1 MFASLNVLKELQKHY
16 ETNPKDPLKGIIW
29 HTQGS
34 GKTALTY
41 HLTKLIRDF
50 FSPLNKK
57 TKFYFI
63 VDRLDLL
70 EQAKN
75 EFLKRGLCAHEA
87 ENKED
92 LSQKLKSSSVFEN
105 PQGNDEIIV
114 VNIQK
119 FKAPNEEKSPNED
132 LSDSA
137 PKEIVSKTELQ
148 EAAKDNHDL
157 QRVFIIDEAHR
168 SYDPKGC
175 FYANLIEC
183 DKTAIKIALTG
194 TPLLE
199 DNAQD
204 KATKNTFGDY
214 LHTYSYAESIKDR
227 HTLKLQLEIIE
238 KSYKEKL
245 QAIYRLLQESITI
258 EDIEVKKETI
268 FNHERYIKEMLFYII
283 RDLLFFR
290 LGNNDENLKA
300 MVVCF
305 SSKQAKLA
313 NLLFNEVQE
322 KVLQENPNLKI
333 LKKLQSSLIL
343 HNEQEVKEKIY
354 SFKHEDTD
362 IVFVFNMLLTGFDL
376 PSLKRLYI
384 HRELKDHNLLQALA
398 RVNRSYNNMSFG
410 YLIDFVGI
418 KENYD
423 KTTDDYLKELNQFN
437 QSDSNIKDNLKDMF
451 ADRKTLEKDIK
462 NAYDDLFNYPIDDIE
477 GMTSAIVSMSEMNE
491 LLKVSRAI
499 NTLKERYNLIR
510 TSNDE
515 KILSLKEKMD
525 IEKISKI
532 SSMLH
537 KKAKQLHALKN
548 INEPKNP
555 NDLIVLEDL
564 IALLDFKIEFKES
577 KELHFKEREEISA
590 KQKQAKE
597 MLEKIP
603 DQQDKE
609 IQKFY
614 KDFNKDE
621 KEDFFITLTDKRL
634 PKLAYDELLS
644 YLFEKHFNDNDLHL
658 KLDIIFNRISSNNA
672 ELFNTTSTDKTTIA
686 LFESI
691 SPYVNEESK
700 RANFTRVLLD
710 KLKKFNFK
718 QAFLNLQNQQ
728 GYDFFAPIFEYLIKD
743 YNNNSGG
750 KYAEYYTP
758 LSIASIIAKLLIDE
772 PTQSVKIYDP
782 SAGTGT
788 LLMALAHQI
797 GTDSCTLYAQDISQK
812 SLRMLKLNLI
822 LNDLTHSLKNA
833 IEGNTLTNP
842 YHSKECKGKMDYI
855 VSNPPFKLDFSNEH
869 AEISQNKNDFF
880 LGVPNIPKN
889 DKSKM
894 PIYTLFFQHC
904 LNMLSNKGKGAII
917 VPTGFISAKSGIENK
932 IVRHLVDEKL
942 VYGVVCMPSQVFANT
957 STNVS
962 IIFFQKT
969 PSAKEVVLI
978 DASKLGEEYTENK
991 NKKTRLR
998 TSDIDLIL
1006 ETFNNKTPKADFC
1019 ALVSFDEITEKN
1031 YSLNPGQYFIIED
1044 TSEKISQAEFENLMQ
1059 QYSSELTSLFDESQ
1073 SLQQEILETLKGVR
1087 FE

>member
-1 MFASLNVLKELQKHY
+1 DQNDQNHRSLEEIQKSVLNEFNLKDTDYQESSKDATTNSLLTSFCSHKRLCFILKYGISFLKEKSEFKKHLWRYAQMFASLNVLKELQKHY
-16 ETNPKDPLKGIIW
+16 ATNPKDPLKGIIW

-92 LSQKLKSSSVFEN
+92 LSQKLKSSSVFEGS
-105 PQGNDEIIV
+105 QGNDEIIV

-119 FKAPNEEKSPNED
+119 FKSPNEEKAPNED
-132 LSDSA
+132 PSSA
-137 PKEIVSKTELQ
+137 PKEIISKTELQ
-148 EAAKDNHDL
+148 EATKDSHDL

-183 DKTAIKIALTG
+183 DKTALKIALTG

-204 KATKNTFGDY
+204 KATKKTFGNY

-268 FNHERYIKEMLFYII
+268 FNHEKYIKAMLYYII
-283 RDLLFFR
+283 RDLLDFR
-290 LGNNDENLKA
+290 RVNNDENLKA

-305 SSKQAKLA
+305 SSTQAKLA
-313 NLLFNEVQE
+313 NLFFNEVQE

-333 LKKLQSSLIL
+333 LKKLQSNLIL
-343 HNEQEVKEKIY
+343 HDEQEVKEKIY
-354 SFKHEDTD
+354 SFKHGDTD

-376 PSLKRLYI
+376 PNLKRLYI

-437 QSDSNIKDNLKDMF
+437 QSGANSDSNLKDIF

-462 NAYDDLFNYPIDDIE
+462 NAYDDLFNYPIDDVE
-477 GMTSAIVSMSEMNE
+477 GMTSAIVSISAMNE
-491 LLKVSRAI
+491 LLKVSHAI

-510 TSNDE
+510 TSSDE

-532 SSMLH
+532 SSMLG

-555 NDLIVLEDL
+555 NDLMILEDL

-577 KELHFKEREEISA
+577 KELRFKEREEISA
-590 KQKQAKE
+590 KYKQAKE

-603 DQQDKE
+603 DKQDKE
-609 IQKFY
+609 IQKISKELSKLIQEPLTNHNFDGISHSY
-614 KDFNKDE
+614 SVIISQLKQHKEQTTNLLNKYNNDRAYV
-621 KEDFFITLTDKRL
+621 ITHKRL
-634 PKLAYDELLS
+634 HDRLMEENISKGIFTLLS
-644 YLFEKHFNDNDLHL
+644 TL
-658 KLDIIFNRISSNNA
+658 KKALDERIS
-672 ELFNTTSTDKTTIA
+672 
-686 LFESI
+686 
-691 SPYVNEESK
+691 K
-700 RANFTRVLLD
+700 R
-710 KLKKFNFK
+710 
-718 QAFLNLQNQQ
+718 
-728 GYDFFAPIFEYLIKD
+728 
-743 YNNNSGG
+743 
-750 KYAEYYTP
+750 
-758 LSIASIIAKLLIDE
+758 
-772 PTQSVKIYDP
+772 
-782 SAGTGT
+782 
-788 LLMALAHQI
+788 
-797 GTDSCTLYAQDISQK
+797 
-812 SLRMLKLNLI
+812 
-822 LNDLTHSLKNA
+822 
-833 IEGNTLTNP
+833 
-842 YHSKECKGKMDYI
+842 
-855 VSNPPFKLDFSNEH
+855 
-869 AEISQNKNDFF
+869 
-880 LGVPNIPKN
+880 
-889 DKSKM
+889 
-894 PIYTLFFQHC
+894 
-904 LNMLSNKGKGAII
+904 
-917 VPTGFISAKSGIENK
+917 
-932 IVRHLVDEKL
+932 
-942 VYGVVCMPSQVFANT
+942 
-957 STNVS
+957 
-962 IIFFQKT
+962 
-969 PSAKEVVLI
+969 
-978 DASKLGEEYTENK
+978 
-991 NKKTRLR
+991 
-998 TSDIDLIL
+998 
-1006 ETFNNKTPKADFC
+1006 
-1019 ALVSFDEITEKN
+1019 
-1031 YSLNPGQYFIIED
+1031 
-1044 TSEKISQAEFENLMQ
+1044 
-1059 QYSSELTSLFDESQ
+1059 
-1073 SLQQEILETLKGVR
+1073 QEILNEETTLKTAIKAELRDAFKENPSLKDLQKEKEFIVQTLFNELTQNHHQGNLHA
-1087 FE
+1087 

>member
-75 EFLKRGLCAHEA
+75 EFSKRGLCVHEA

-92 LSQKLKSSSVFEN
+92 LSQKLKNSSVFEG

-119 FKAPNEEKSPNED
+119 FKSPNEEKAPNED
-132 LSDSA
+132 PSSA

-148 EAAKDNHDL
+148 EATKDNHDL

-183 DKTAIKIALTG
+183 DKTAVKIALTG

-204 KATKNTFGDY
+204 KATRNTFGNY

-227 HTLKLQLEIIE
+227 HTLKLQLESIE
-238 KSYKEKL
+238 TSYKEKL
-245 QAIYRLLQESITI
+245 QKIYRLLQESITI

-268 FNHERYIKEMLFYII
+268 FNHERYIKTMLFYII
-283 RDLLFFR
+283 RDLLDFR
-290 LGNNDENLKA
+290 RLNDNENLKA

-305 SSKQAKLA
+305 SSAQAKLA

-322 KVLQENPNLKI
+322 KVLQENPNLRI
-333 LKKLQSSLIL
+333 LNKLQSSLIL
-343 HNEQEVKEKIY
+343 HDEQEVKEKID

-376 PSLKRLYI
+376 PNLKRLYI

-451 ADRKTLEKDIK
+451 ADRETLEKDIK
-462 NAYDDLFNYPIDDIE
+462 NAYDDLFNYPIDDVE
-477 GMTSAIVSMSEMNE
+477 DMTSAIVNISEMNE
-491 LLKVSRAI
+491 LLKVSHAI

-510 TSNDE
+510 ASNDE
-515 KILSLKEKMD
+515 KILSLKEKID

-532 SSMLH
+532 SSMLG

-555 NDLIVLEDL
+555 NDLIVLEDI
-564 IALLDFKIEFKES
+564 IALLDFKIEFKER
-577 KELHFKEREEISA
+577 KELRFKEQEEISA

-597 MLEKIP
+597 ILEKIP
-603 DQQDKE
+603 DKQDKE
-609 IQKFY
+609 IQKIS
-614 KDFNKDE
+614 KDLSKLIQEPLTNHNFDGISHSYSVIISQLKQHKEQTTNLLNKYNNDRAYV
-621 KEDFFITLTDKRL
+621 ITHRRL
-634 PKLAYDELLS
+634 HNRLMEENISKGIFTLLS
-644 YLFEKHFNDNDLHL
+644 
-658 KLDIIFNRISSNNA
+658 A
-672 ELFNTTSTDKTTIA
+672 
-686 LFESI
+686 
-691 SPYVNEESK
+691 
-700 RANFTRVLLD
+700 
-710 KLKKFNFK
+710 LKKALDVRIFK
-718 QAFLNLQNQQ
+718 
-728 GYDFFAPIFEYLIKD
+728 
-743 YNNNSGG
+743 
-750 KYAEYYTP
+750 
-758 LSIASIIAKLLIDE
+758 
-772 PTQSVKIYDP
+772 
-782 SAGTGT
+782 
-788 LLMALAHQI
+788 
-797 GTDSCTLYAQDISQK
+797 
-812 SLRMLKLNLI
+812 R
-822 LNDLTHSLKNA
+822 
-833 IEGNTLTNP
+833 
-842 YHSKECKGKMDYI
+842 
-855 VSNPPFKLDFSNEH
+855 
-869 AEISQNKNDFF
+869 
-880 LGVPNIPKN
+880 
-889 DKSKM
+889 
-894 PIYTLFFQHC
+894 
-904 LNMLSNKGKGAII
+904 
-917 VPTGFISAKSGIENK
+917 
-932 IVRHLVDEKL
+932 
-942 VYGVVCMPSQVFANT
+942 
-957 STNVS
+957 
-962 IIFFQKT
+962 
-969 PSAKEVVLI
+969 
-978 DASKLGEEYTENK
+978 
-991 NKKTRLR
+991 
-998 TSDIDLIL
+998 
-1006 ETFNNKTPKADFC
+1006 
-1019 ALVSFDEITEKN
+1019 
-1031 YSLNPGQYFIIED
+1031 
-1044 TSEKISQAEFENLMQ
+1044 
-1059 QYSSELTSLFDESQ
+1059 
-1073 SLQQEILETLKGVR
+1073 QEILNEEDTLKTAIKVELRDAFNKNPSLKDLQKEEELIIQTLFNELTQNHHQGNLNA
-1087 FE
+1087 

>member
-70 EQAKN
+70 EQAKS
-75 EFLKRGLCAHEA
+75 EFLKRGLCVHEA

-92 LSQKLKSSSVFEN
+92 LSQKLKNASVFEG

-119 FKAPNEEKSPNED
+119 FKSPNEEKAPNED
-132 LSDSA
+132 PSSA
-137 PKEIVSKTELQ
+137 PKEIISKTELQ
-148 EAAKDNHDL
+148 EATKDNHDL

-204 KATKNTFGDY
+204 KATKNTFGNY

-258 EDIEVKKETI
+258 EDIEVKKEFI
-268 FNHERYIKEMLFYII
+268 FNHERYIEEMLFYII
-283 RDLLFFR
+283 RDLLNFR
-290 LGNNDENLKA
+290 RVNNDENLKA
-300 MVVCF
+300 MVICF
-305 SSKQAKLA
+305 SSAQAKLA
-313 NLLFNEVQE
+313 NCLFNEVQE

-343 HNEQEVKEKIY
+343 HDEQEVKEKIH

-376 PSLKRLYI
+376 PNLKRLYI
-384 HRELKDHNLLQALA
+384 HRELKDHNLLQAIA

-418 KENYD
+418 QENFD
-423 KTTDDYLKELNQFN
+423 KTTDDYLKELNRFN

-451 ADRKTLEKDIK
+451 ADREVLEKDIK
-462 NAYDDLFNYPIDDIE
+462 NAYDDLFDYPINDIE
-477 GMTSAIVSMSEMNE
+477 GMTSAIVNISKMSE

-515 KILSLKEKMD
+515 KILSLKEKID
-525 IEKISKI
+525 IEKINKI

-537 KKAKQLHALKN
+537 QKAKHLHALKN

-564 IALLDFKIEFKES
+564 IALLDFKIEFKER
-577 KELHFKEREEISA
+577 KELRFKEQEEITT

-597 MLEKIP
+597 ILEKIP

-614 KDFNKDE
+614 KDFSKLLQTPATSQNFEEISHSYDAIISQLKQHKEQTTHLLNK
-621 KEDFFITLTDKRL
+621 
-634 PKLAYDELLS
+634 Y
-644 YLFEKHFNDNDLHL
+644 DNDLSYAITHKRLHERLMEQNVSKGIFTLLSAL
-658 KLDIIFNRISSNNA
+658 KSAIDERIFKRQEI
-672 ELFNTTSTDKTTIA
+672 L
-686 LFESI
+686 
-691 SPYVNEESK
+691 NEE
-700 RANFTRVLLD
+700 
-710 KLKKFNFK
+710 
-718 QAFLNLQNQQ
+718 
-728 GYDFFAPIFEYLIKD
+728 
-743 YNNNSGG
+743 
-750 KYAEYYTP
+750 YY
-758 LSIASIIAKLLIDE
+758 
-772 PTQSVKIYDP
+772 
-782 SAGTGT
+782 
-788 LLMALAHQI
+788 
-797 GTDSCTLYAQDISQK
+797 
-812 SLRMLKLNLI
+812 
-822 LNDLTHSLKNA
+822 LKNA
-833 IEGNTLTNP
+833 IKLELNNAFKKDPSLKDLE
-842 YHSKECKGKMDYI
+842 KEKELI
-855 VSNPPFKLDFSNEH
+855 
-869 AEISQNKNDFF
+869 IQ
-880 LGVPNIPKN
+880 
-889 DKSKM
+889 
-894 PIYTLFFQHC
+894 TLF
-904 LNMLSNKGKGAII
+904 N
-917 VPTGFISAKSGIENK
+917 
-932 IVRHLVDEKL
+932 
-942 VYGVVCMPSQVFANT
+942 
-957 STNVS
+957 
-962 IIFFQKT
+962 
-969 PSAKEVVLI
+969 
-978 DASKLGEEYTENK
+978 
-991 NKKTRLR
+991 
-998 TSDIDLIL
+998 
-1006 ETFNNKTPKADFC
+1006 
-1019 ALVSFDEITEKN
+1019 
-1031 YSLNPGQYFIIED
+1031 
-1044 TSEKISQAEFENLMQ
+1044 
-1059 QYSSELTSLFDESQ
+1059 ELTQ
-1073 SLQQEILETLKGVR
+1073 NHHQGNPHA
-1087 FE
+1087 

>member
-50 FSPLNKK
+50 FSRSNLNKK

-75 EFLKRGLCAHEA
+75 EFSKRGLCVHEA

-92 LSQKLKSSSVFEN
+92 LSQKLKNSSVFEG

-119 FKAPNEEKSPNED
+119 FKSPNEEKAPNED
-132 LSDSA
+132 PSSA

-148 EAAKDNHDL
+148 EATKDNHDL

-183 DKTAIKIALTG
+183 DKTAVKIALTG

-204 KATKNTFGDY
+204 KATRNTFGNY

-238 KSYKEKL
+238 TSYKEKL
-245 QAIYRLLQESITI
+245 QAIYRLLQESTTI

-268 FNHERYIKEMLFYII
+268 FNHEKYIKEMLYYII

-305 SSKQAKLA
+305 SSAQAKLA

-343 HNEQEVKEKIY
+343 HDEQEVKEKIY
-354 SFKHEDTD
+354 SFKHENTD

-376 PSLKRLYI
+376 PNLKRLYI

-451 ADRKTLEKDIK
+451 ADRETLEKDIK

-477 GMTSAIVSMSEMNE
+477 DMTSAIVNISKMSE
-491 LLKVSRAI
+491 LLKVSQAI

-510 TSNDE
+510 TSSDE
-515 KILSLKEKMD
+515 KILSLKEKID

-555 NDLIVLEDL
+555 NDLIILEDL
-564 IALLDFKIEFKES
+564 IALLDFKIEFKER
-577 KELHFKEREEISA
+577 KELHFKEKEEIST
-590 KQKQAKE
+590 KYKQAKE

-603 DQQDKE
+603 DKQDKE
-609 IQKFY
+609 VQKIS
-614 KDFNKDE
+614 KDLSKLLQEPLTNHNFDGISHSYSVIISQLQQHKEQTTNLLNKYNNDRAYV
-621 KEDFFITLTDKRL
+621 ITHKRL
-634 PKLAYDELLS
+634 HNRLMEENISKGIFTLLS
-644 YLFEKHFNDNDLHL
+644 
-658 KLDIIFNRISSNNA
+658 A
-672 ELFNTTSTDKTTIA
+672 
-686 LFESI
+686 
-691 SPYVNEESK
+691 
-700 RANFTRVLLD
+700 
-710 KLKKFNFK
+710 LKKALDARIFK
-718 QAFLNLQNQQ
+718 
-728 GYDFFAPIFEYLIKD
+728 
-743 YNNNSGG
+743 
-750 KYAEYYTP
+750 
-758 LSIASIIAKLLIDE
+758 
-772 PTQSVKIYDP
+772 
-782 SAGTGT
+782 
-788 LLMALAHQI
+788 
-797 GTDSCTLYAQDISQK
+797 
-812 SLRMLKLNLI
+812 R
-822 LNDLTHSLKNA
+822 
-833 IEGNTLTNP
+833 
-842 YHSKECKGKMDYI
+842 
-855 VSNPPFKLDFSNEH
+855 
-869 AEISQNKNDFF
+869 
-880 LGVPNIPKN
+880 
-889 DKSKM
+889 
-894 PIYTLFFQHC
+894 
-904 LNMLSNKGKGAII
+904 
-917 VPTGFISAKSGIENK
+917 
-932 IVRHLVDEKL
+932 
-942 VYGVVCMPSQVFANT
+942 
-957 STNVS
+957 
-962 IIFFQKT
+962 
-969 PSAKEVVLI
+969 
-978 DASKLGEEYTENK
+978 
-991 NKKTRLR
+991 
-998 TSDIDLIL
+998 
-1006 ETFNNKTPKADFC
+1006 
-1019 ALVSFDEITEKN
+1019 
-1031 YSLNPGQYFIIED
+1031 
-1044 TSEKISQAEFENLMQ
+1044 
-1059 QYSSELTSLFDESQ
+1059 
-1073 SLQQEILETLKGVR
+1073 QEILNEETTLKTAIKIELRDAFKENPSLKDLEKEKEFIAQTLFNELTQNHHQGNLNA
-1087 FE
+1087 

>member
-16 ETNPKDPLKGIIW
+16 ENNPKDPLKGIIW

-50 FSPLNKK
+50 FSRSNLNKK

-70 EQAKN
+70 EQAKS
-75 EFLKRGLCAHEA
+75 EFLKRGLCVHEA

-92 LSQKLKSSSVFEN
+92 LSQKLKSSGVFEG

-132 LSDSA
+132 SSDSA

-148 EAAKDNHDL
+148 EATKNNHDL

-204 KATKNTFGDY
+204 KATKNTFGNY
-214 LHTYSYAESIKDR
+214 LHTYSYTESIKDK
-227 HTLKLQLEIIE
+227 HTLTLQLETIE
-238 KSYKEKL
+238 TSYKEKL
-245 QAIYRLLQESITI
+245 QEIYRLLQESIII

-268 FNHERYIKEMLFYII
+268 FNDEKYIKEMLFYII
-283 RDLLFFR
+283 RDLLKFR
-290 LGNNDENLKA
+290 QLNDNNEQLKA

-305 SSKQAKLA
+305 SSVQARLA

-343 HNEQEVKEKIY
+343 HDEQEVKEKIY
-354 SFKHEDTD
+354 SFKHGDTD

-376 PSLKRLYI
+376 PNLKRLYI

-418 KENYD
+418 QENFD

-462 NAYDDLFNYPIDDIE
+462 NAYDDLFNYPIDDVE
-477 GMTSAIVSMSEMNE
+477 DMTSAIVNIRTMNE
-491 LLKVSRAI
+491 LVKVSRAI

-510 TSNDE
+510 TSNDK
-515 KILSLKEKMD
+515 KILSLKEKID

-532 SSMLH
+532 SSMLG

-577 KELHFKEREEISA
+577 KELRFKEKEEIST
-590 KQKQAKE
+590 KYKQAKE
-597 MLEKIP
+597 MLEKIK
-603 DQQDKE
+603 DQKDKE
-609 IQKFY
+609 IQKIY
-614 KDFNKDE
+614 KDFS
-621 KEDFFITLTDKRL
+621 
-634 PKLAYDELLS
+634 KLLQTPATS
-644 YLFEKHFNDNDLHL
+644 QNFEKISHSYSAIISQLKQYNQQTTHLLNKYDNDLAYAITHKRLHKRLMEQNISNPAGIFTLLSAL
-658 KLDIIFNRISSNNA
+658 KSAIDARIFKRQEI
-672 ELFNTTSTDKTTIA
+672 L
-686 LFESI
+686 
-691 SPYVNEESK
+691 NEE
-700 RANFTRVLLD
+700 
-710 KLKKFNFK
+710 
-718 QAFLNLQNQQ
+718 
-728 GYDFFAPIFEYLIKD
+728 
-743 YNNNSGG
+743 
-750 KYAEYYTP
+750 YY
-758 LSIASIIAKLLIDE
+758 
-772 PTQSVKIYDP
+772 
-782 SAGTGT
+782 
-788 LLMALAHQI
+788 
-797 GTDSCTLYAQDISQK
+797 
-812 SLRMLKLNLI
+812 
-822 LNDLTHSLKNA
+822 LKNA
-833 IEGNTLTNP
+833 INAELNNAFKKDPSLKDLQ
-842 YHSKECKGKMDYI
+842 KETEFI
-855 VSNPPFKLDFSNEH
+855 
-869 AEISQNKNDFF
+869 IQ
-880 LGVPNIPKN
+880 
-889 DKSKM
+889 
-894 PIYTLFFQHC
+894 TLF
-904 LNMLSNKGKGAII
+904 N
-917 VPTGFISAKSGIENK
+917 
-932 IVRHLVDEKL
+932 
-942 VYGVVCMPSQVFANT
+942 
-957 STNVS
+957 
-962 IIFFQKT
+962 
-969 PSAKEVVLI
+969 
-978 DASKLGEEYTENK
+978 
-991 NKKTRLR
+991 
-998 TSDIDLIL
+998 
-1006 ETFNNKTPKADFC
+1006 
-1019 ALVSFDEITEKN
+1019 
-1031 YSLNPGQYFIIED
+1031 
-1044 TSEKISQAEFENLMQ
+1044 
-1059 QYSSELTSLFDESQ
+1059 ELTQNHHQGNSHAQ
-1073 SLQQEILETLKGVR
+1073 
-1087 FE
+1087 

>member
-16 ETNPKDPLKGIIW
+16 ENNPKDPLKGIIW

-41 HLTKLIRDF
+41 HLTKLIKDF
-50 FSPLNKK
+50 FSPLGKK

-75 EFLKRGLCAHEA
+75 EFLKRGLQAHEA

-119 FKAPNEEKSPNED
+119 FKAPNEEKAPNED
-132 LSDSA
+132 LSSA
-137 PKEIVSKTELQ
+137 PKEIISKTELQ
-148 EAAKDNHDL
+148 EATKDSHDL

-183 DKTAIKIALTG
+183 DKTAVKIALTG

-204 KATKNTFGDY
+204 KATKNTFGNY

-245 QAIYRLLQESITI
+245 QEIYRLLQESITI
-258 EDIEVKKETI
+258 EYIEVKKERI

-283 RDLLFFR
+283 RDLLNFR
-290 LGNNDENLKA
+290 RVNNDENLKA

-305 SSKQAKLA
+305 SSAQARLA

-322 KVLQENPNLKI
+322 KVLQENPNLRI
-333 LKKLQSSLIL
+333 LNKLQSSLIL
-343 HNEQEVKEKIY
+343 HDEQEVKEKIY

-362 IVFVFNMLLTGFDL
+362 IAFVFNMLLTGFDL
-376 PSLKRLYI
+376 PNLKRLYI

-398 RVNRSYNNMSFG
+398 RVNRSYKNMSFG

-437 QSDSNIKDNLKDMF
+437 QSDFNIKDNLKDMF
-451 ADRKTLEKDIK
+451 ADRETLEKDIK

-477 GMTSAIVSMSEMNE
+477 AMTSAIVGISGMNE
-491 LLKVSRAI
+491 LVKVSRAI

-525 IEKISKI
+525 IEKINKI
-532 SSMLH
+532 SSMLS

-555 NDLIVLEDL
+555 NDLIILEDL
-564 IALLDFKIEFKES
+564 IALLDFKIEFKER
-577 KELHFKEREEISA
+577 KELRFKEQEEISA

-597 MLEKIP
+597 ILEKIP
-603 DQQDKE
+603 YQQDKE

-614 KDFNKDE
+614 KDFSKLLQTPATSQNFEEISHSYDAIISQLKQHDQQTTHLLNKYNNDRAYA
-621 KEDFFITLTDKRL
+621 ITHKRL
-634 PKLAYDELLS
+634 HDRLMEENISKGIFTLLS
-644 YLFEKHFNDNDLHL
+644 
-658 KLDIIFNRISSNNA
+658 A
-672 ELFNTTSTDKTTIA
+672 
-686 LFESI
+686 
-691 SPYVNEESK
+691 
-700 RANFTRVLLD
+700 
-710 KLKKFNFK
+710 LKK
-718 QAFLNLQNQQ
+718 A
-728 GYDFFAPIFEYLIKD
+728 
-743 YNNNSGG
+743 
-750 KYAEYYTP
+750 
-758 LSIASIIAKLLIDE
+758 IDE
-772 PTQSVKIYDP
+772 
-782 SAGTGT
+782 
-788 LLMALAHQI
+788 
-797 GTDSCTLYAQDISQK
+797 DI
-812 SLRMLKLNLI
+812 
-822 LNDLTHSLKNA
+822 
-833 IEGNTLTNP
+833 
-842 YHSKECKGKMDYI
+842 
-855 VSNPPFKLDFSNEH
+855 FK
-869 AEISQNKNDFF
+869 
-880 LGVPNIPKN
+880 
-889 DKSKM
+889 
-894 PIYTLFFQHC
+894 
-904 LNMLSNKGKGAII
+904 
-917 VPTGFISAKSGIENK
+917 
-932 IVRHLVDEKL
+932 R
-942 VYGVVCMPSQVFANT
+942 
-957 STNVS
+957 
-962 IIFFQKT
+962 
-969 PSAKEVVLI
+969 
-978 DASKLGEEYTENK
+978 
-991 NKKTRLR
+991 
-998 TSDIDLIL
+998 
-1006 ETFNNKTPKADFC
+1006 
-1019 ALVSFDEITEKN
+1019 
-1031 YSLNPGQYFIIED
+1031 
-1044 TSEKISQAEFENLMQ
+1044 
-1059 QYSSELTSLFDESQ
+1059 
-1073 SLQQEILETLKGVR
+1073 QEILTEETTLKDTIKVKLRDAFNKNPSLKDLEKEKELIVQTLFNELTQNHHQGNSHA
-1087 FE
+1087 

>member
-16 ETNPKDPLKGIIW
+16 GTDPNLKDPLKGIIW

-50 FSPLNKK
+50 FSLLNKK

-92 LSQKLKSSSVFEN
+92 LSQKLKSSSVYEN

-119 FKAPNEEKSPNED
+119 FKAPNEDPSN
-132 LSDSA
+132 SA
-137 PKEIVSKTELQ
+137 PKEIISKIELQ
-148 EAAKDNHDL
+148 ESIQNSRNL

-204 KATKNTFGDY
+204 KATRNTFGNY

-245 QAIYRLLQESITI
+245 QEIYRLLQESITI
-258 EDIEVKKETI
+258 EDIEVKKERI
-268 FNHERYIKEMLFYII
+268 FNHERYIKEMLYYII
-283 RDLLFFR
+283 RDLLNFR
-290 LGNNDENLKA
+290 RVNNDENLKA
-300 MVVCF
+300 IVVCF
-305 SSKQAKLA
+305 SSTQAKLA
-313 NLLFNEVQE
+313 NLFFNEVQE

-333 LKKLQSSLIL
+333 LKQLQSNLIL
-343 HNEQEVKEKIY
+343 HDEPEVKEKIY
-354 SFKHEDTD
+354 SFKHKDTD

-451 ADRKTLEKDIK
+451 ADRETLEKDIK

-477 GMTSAIVSMSEMNE
+477 GMTGAIVSMSEIDE
-491 LLKVSRAI
+491 LSKVSRAI
-499 NTLKERYNLIR
+499 NTIKERYNLIR
-510 TSNDE
+510 TSNDK

-525 IEKISKI
+525 IEKINKI
-532 SSMLH
+532 SSMLS
-537 KKAKQLHALKN
+537 KKAKTLHALKN

-577 KELHFKEREEISA
+577 KELRFKEKEEISA
-590 KQKQAKE
+590 KYKQAKE

-603 DQQDKE
+603 DKQDKE
-609 IQKFY
+609 IQKISKELSKLIQEPLTNHNFDGISHSY
-614 KDFNKDE
+614 SVIISQLKQHKEQTTNLLNKYNNDRAYV
-621 KEDFFITLTDKRL
+621 ITHKRL
-634 PKLAYDELLS
+634 HDRLMEENISKGIFTLLS
-644 YLFEKHFNDNDLHL
+644 VL
-658 KLDIIFNRISSNNA
+658 KKALDERIFKRQEI
-672 ELFNTTSTDKTTIA
+672 L
-686 LFESI
+686 
-691 SPYVNEESK
+691 NEE
-700 RANFTRVLLD
+700 
-710 KLKKFNFK
+710 
-718 QAFLNLQNQQ
+718 
-728 GYDFFAPIFEYLIKD
+728 Y
-743 YNNNSGG
+743 
-750 KYAEYYTP
+750 
-758 LSIASIIAKLLIDE
+758 
-772 PTQSVKIYDP
+772 
-782 SAGTGT
+782 
-788 LLMALAHQI
+788 H
-797 GTDSCTLYAQDISQK
+797 
-812 SLRMLKLNLI
+812 
-822 LNDLTHSLKNA
+822 LKNA
-833 IEGNTLTNP
+833 IKLELRNAFKENP
-842 YHSKECKGKMDYI
+842 SLKDLEKEKEFI
-855 VSNPPFKLDFSNEH
+855 T
-869 AEISQNKNDFF
+869 Q
-880 LGVPNIPKN
+880 
-889 DKSKM
+889 
-894 PIYTLFFQHC
+894 TLF
-904 LNMLSNKGKGAII
+904 N
-917 VPTGFISAKSGIENK
+917 
-932 IVRHLVDEKL
+932 
-942 VYGVVCMPSQVFANT
+942 
-957 STNVS
+957 
-962 IIFFQKT
+962 
-969 PSAKEVVLI
+969 
-978 DASKLGEEYTENK
+978 
-991 NKKTRLR
+991 
-998 TSDIDLIL
+998 
-1006 ETFNNKTPKADFC
+1006 
-1019 ALVSFDEITEKN
+1019 
-1031 YSLNPGQYFIIED
+1031 
-1044 TSEKISQAEFENLMQ
+1044 
-1059 QYSSELTSLFDESQ
+1059 ELQNHHQGNSHA
-1073 SLQQEILETLKGVR
+1073 
-1087 FE
+1087 

>member
-1 MFASLNVLKELQKHY
+1 MGYDFISQKNKPNLDTATNILTDSFTQAFNQLNPNPTKNAKETLAEIKKRLNYDDLGKSFYEYLLKSEHQIIDFDNPNNNLYEMMTELPYKSFRPDITLFINGLPLVNIEVKQPYAKKGITEEKDRHIQRYENPENKVFYNLVQIWLFSDNLPYDENNPDQGVFYSASYSPIFQRFVEANRLDITPPPENDQDDQSHQNHRSLEEIQKRVLNEFNLKDADTPKSPKETPTNPFLTSFCSQKRLCFILKYGISFLKEKSEFKKHIWRYAQMFASLNVLKELQKHY
-16 ETNPKDPLKGIIW
+16 GTDPNLKDPLKGIIW

-50 FSPLNKK
+50 FSQSSLNKK

-92 LSQKLKSSSVFEN
+92 LSQKLKNSSVFEG

-119 FKAPNEEKSPNED
+119 FKAPNEEKAPNED
-132 LSDSA
+132 PSNSA

-148 EAAKDNHDL
+148 ESIQNSHNL

-183 DKTAIKIALTG
+183 DKTAVKIALTG

-204 KATKNTFGDY
+204 KATKNTFGNY

-245 QAIYRLLQESITI
+245 QKIYRLLQESITI

-283 RDLLFFR
+283 RDLLDFR
-290 LGNNDENLKA
+290 RLNDDENLKA

-305 SSKQAKLA
+305 SSAQAKLA
-313 NLLFNEVQE
+313 NLFFNEVQE

-333 LKKLQSSLIL
+333 LNKLQSSLIL
-343 HNEQEVKEKIY
+343 HDEQEVKEKIH
-354 SFKHEDTD
+354 SFKHGDTD

-376 PSLKRLYI
+376 PNLKRLYI

-451 ADRKTLEKDIK
+451 ADRNILEKDIK

-477 GMTSAIVSMSEMNE
+477 AMTSAIVSISEMNE

-564 IALLDFKIEFKES
+564 IALLDFKIEFKER
-577 KELHFKEREEISA
+577 KELRFKEQEEISA
-590 KQKQAKE
+590 KQKRAKE
-597 MLEKIP
+597 ILEKIP
-603 DQQDKE
+603 DKQDKE
-609 IQKFY
+609 VQKISKDLSKLIQEPITNQNFDEISHSYSVIISQLKQH
-614 KDFNKDE
+614 KEQTTHLLNKYDNALAYA
-621 KEDFFITLTDKRL
+621 ITHKRL
-634 PKLAYDELLS
+634 HNRLMEENISKGIFTLLS
-644 YLFEKHFNDNDLHL
+644 AL
-658 KLDIIFNRISSNNA
+658 KKALDARIFKRQEI
-672 ELFNTTSTDKTTIA
+672 L
-686 LFESI
+686 
-691 SPYVNEESK
+691 NEE
-700 RANFTRVLLD
+700 
-710 KLKKFNFK
+710 
-718 QAFLNLQNQQ
+718 
-728 GYDFFAPIFEYLIKD
+728 
-743 YNNNSGG
+743 
-750 KYAEYYTP
+750 YY
-758 LSIASIIAKLLIDE
+758 
-772 PTQSVKIYDP
+772 
-782 SAGTGT
+782 
-788 LLMALAHQI
+788 
-797 GTDSCTLYAQDISQK
+797 
-812 SLRMLKLNLI
+812 
-822 LNDLTHSLKNA
+822 LKNA
-833 IEGNTLTNP
+833 I
-842 YHSKECKGKMDYI
+842 K
-855 VSNPPFKLDFSNEH
+855 
-869 AEISQNKNDFF
+869 AELNDAFNKNPSLKDLQKEKEF
-880 LGVPNIPKN
+880 ITQ
-889 DKSKM
+889 
-894 PIYTLFFQHC
+894 TLF
-904 LNMLSNKGKGAII
+904 N
-917 VPTGFISAKSGIENK
+917 
-932 IVRHLVDEKL
+932 
-942 VYGVVCMPSQVFANT
+942 
-957 STNVS
+957 
-962 IIFFQKT
+962 
-969 PSAKEVVLI
+969 
-978 DASKLGEEYTENK
+978 
-991 NKKTRLR
+991 
-998 TSDIDLIL
+998 
-1006 ETFNNKTPKADFC
+1006 
-1019 ALVSFDEITEKN
+1019 
-1031 YSLNPGQYFIIED
+1031 
-1044 TSEKISQAEFENLMQ
+1044 
-1059 QYSSELTSLFDESQ
+1059 ELTQNHHQGNSHA
-1073 SLQQEILETLKGVR
+1073 
-1087 FE
+1087 

>member
-16 ETNPKDPLKGIIW
+16 ENNPKDPLKGIIW

-50 FSPLNKK
+50 FSPLGKK

-75 EFLKRGLCAHEA
+75 EFLKRGLCVHET

-92 LSQKLKSSSVFEN
+92 LSQKLKNSSVFEG

-119 FKAPNEEKSPNED
+119 FKAPNEEKAPNED
-132 LSDSA
+132 PSSV

-148 EAAKDNHDL
+148 EATKDNHDL

-183 DKTAIKIALTG
+183 DKTAVKIALTG

-204 KATKNTFGDY
+204 KATKNTFGNY
-214 LHTYSYAESIKDR
+214 LHTYSYTESIKDR

-245 QAIYRLLQESITI
+245 QEIYRLLQESITI

-268 FNHERYIKEMLFYII
+268 FNHEKYINAMLFYII
-283 RDLLFFR
+283 KDLLNFR
-290 LGNNDENLKA
+290 QLHDNERLKA

-313 NLLFNEVQE
+313 NCLFNKVQE

-343 HNEQEVKEKIY
+343 HDEQEVKEKIY

-376 PSLKRLYI
+376 PNLKRLYI

-437 QSDSNIKDNLKDMF
+437 QSDSNIKDDLKDMF
-451 ADRKTLEKDIK
+451 ADREVLEKDIK

-477 GMTSAIVSMSEMNE
+477 AMTSAIVNISKMSE
-491 LLKVSRAI
+491 LLKVSHAI

-515 KILSLKEKMD
+515 KILSLKEKID
-525 IEKISKI
+525 IEKINKI
-532 SSMLH
+532 SSMLG
-537 KKAKQLHALKN
+537 KKAKHLHALKN

-577 KELHFKEREEISA
+577 KELRFKEKEEISA
-590 KQKQAKE
+590 KYKQAKE

-603 DQQDKE
+603 DKQDKE
-609 IQKFY
+609 IQKISKELSKLIQEPLTNHNFDGISHSY
-614 KDFNKDE
+614 SVIISQLKQHKEQTTNLLNKYNNDRAYV
-621 KEDFFITLTDKRL
+621 ITHKRL
-634 PKLAYDELLS
+634 HNRLMEENISKGIFTLL
-644 YLFEKHFNDNDLHL
+644 NAL
-658 KLDIIFNRISSNNA
+658 KKALDARIS
-672 ELFNTTSTDKTTIA
+672 
-686 LFESI
+686 
-691 SPYVNEESK
+691 K
-700 RANFTRVLLD
+700 R
-710 KLKKFNFK
+710 
-718 QAFLNLQNQQ
+718 
-728 GYDFFAPIFEYLIKD
+728 
-743 YNNNSGG
+743 
-750 KYAEYYTP
+750 
-758 LSIASIIAKLLIDE
+758 
-772 PTQSVKIYDP
+772 
-782 SAGTGT
+782 
-788 LLMALAHQI
+788 
-797 GTDSCTLYAQDISQK
+797 
-812 SLRMLKLNLI
+812 
-822 LNDLTHSLKNA
+822 
-833 IEGNTLTNP
+833 
-842 YHSKECKGKMDYI
+842 
-855 VSNPPFKLDFSNEH
+855 
-869 AEISQNKNDFF
+869 
-880 LGVPNIPKN
+880 
-889 DKSKM
+889 
-894 PIYTLFFQHC
+894 
-904 LNMLSNKGKGAII
+904 
-917 VPTGFISAKSGIENK
+917 
-932 IVRHLVDEKL
+932 
-942 VYGVVCMPSQVFANT
+942 
-957 STNVS
+957 
-962 IIFFQKT
+962 
-969 PSAKEVVLI
+969 
-978 DASKLGEEYTENK
+978 
-991 NKKTRLR
+991 
-998 TSDIDLIL
+998 
-1006 ETFNNKTPKADFC
+1006 
-1019 ALVSFDEITEKN
+1019 
-1031 YSLNPGQYFIIED
+1031 
-1044 TSEKISQAEFENLMQ
+1044 
-1059 QYSSELTSLFDESQ
+1059 
-1073 SLQQEILETLKGVR
+1073 QEILNEEATLKTAIKVELRDAFKEYPSLKDLQKEKEFIAQTLFNELTQNHHQGNLNA
-1087 FE
+1087 

>member
-1 MFASLNVLKELQKHY
+1 MPYNEITRVQVPALMHLAKLGYDFIPTNSKENKPNLDTATNILIDSFTQAFERLNPTKNAQDSLAEMKKRLNYDDLGKSFYEYLLKSENQIIDFDNPNNNLYEMMAELPYKSLRTDITLFINGLPLVNIEVKQPYAEKGIKEERDRHIKRYENPENKIFYNLAQIWLFSDNLPYDEENPDQGVFYSASYSPIFQRFVEANRLDITLPPPPENDQDDQSHQNHRSLEEIQKRILKEFNLKDTDYQESPKDATTNPLLTSFCSHKRLCFILKYGISFLKEKSEFKKHIWRYAQMFASLNVLKELQKHY

-50 FSPLNKK
+50 FSQSNLNKK

-75 EFLKRGLCAHEA
+75 EFLKRGLCVHEA

-92 LSQKLKSSSVFEN
+92 LSQKLKNSSVFEG

-119 FKAPNEEKSPNED
+119 FKSPNEEKAPNED
-132 LSDSA
+132 PSNSS
-137 PKEIVSKTELQ
+137 PKEIISKTELQ
-148 EAAKDNHDL
+148 EATKDSHDL

-204 KATKNTFGDY
+204 KATKNTFGNY
-214 LHTYSYAESIKDR
+214 LHTYSYAESIKDK

-245 QAIYRLLQESITI
+245 QEIYRLLQESITI
-258 EDIEVKKETI
+258 KDIEVKKETI
-268 FNHERYIKEMLFYII
+268 FNHERYIKEMLYYII
-283 RDLLFFR
+283 RDLLKFR
-290 LGNNDENLKA
+290 QLNDNNEQLKA

-305 SSKQAKLA
+305 SSNQARLA
-313 NLLFNEVQE
+313 DCLFNEVQE
-322 KVLQENPNLKI
+322 EVLQKNPNLRI
-333 LKKLQSSLIL
+333 LNKLQSSLIL
-343 HNEQEVKEKIY
+343 HDEQEVKEKIY

-376 PSLKRLYI
+376 PNLKRLYI

-451 ADRKTLEKDIK
+451 ADRKVLEKDIK

-477 GMTSAIVSMSEMNE
+477 AMTSAIVSISKMNE

-510 TSNDE
+510 TSNDL

-525 IEKISKI
+525 IEKIHKI

-537 KKAKQLHALKN
+537 QKAKCLYALKN

-555 NDLIVLEDL
+555 NDSIVLEDL

-577 KELHFKEREEISA
+577 EELRFKEQEEISA

-603 DQQDKE
+603 DKQDKE

-614 KDFNKDE
+614 KDFSKLLQTPATSQNFEEISHSYDAIISQLKQHKEQTTHLLNK
-621 KEDFFITLTDKRL
+621 
-634 PKLAYDELLS
+634 Y
-644 YLFEKHFNDNDLHL
+644 DNDLSYAITHKRL
-658 KLDIIFNRISSNNA
+658 HDRLMEENISKGIF
-672 ELFNTTSTDKTTIA
+672 T
-686 LFESI
+686 
-691 SPYVNEESK
+691 
-700 RANFTRVLLD
+700 LLSA
-710 KLKKFNFK
+710 LKKALDARIFK
-718 QAFLNLQNQQ
+718 
-728 GYDFFAPIFEYLIKD
+728 
-743 YNNNSGG
+743 
-750 KYAEYYTP
+750 
-758 LSIASIIAKLLIDE
+758 
-772 PTQSVKIYDP
+772 
-782 SAGTGT
+782 
-788 LLMALAHQI
+788 
-797 GTDSCTLYAQDISQK
+797 
-812 SLRMLKLNLI
+812 R
-822 LNDLTHSLKNA
+822 
-833 IEGNTLTNP
+833 
-842 YHSKECKGKMDYI
+842 
-855 VSNPPFKLDFSNEH
+855 
-869 AEISQNKNDFF
+869 
-880 LGVPNIPKN
+880 
-889 DKSKM
+889 
-894 PIYTLFFQHC
+894 
-904 LNMLSNKGKGAII
+904 
-917 VPTGFISAKSGIENK
+917 
-932 IVRHLVDEKL
+932 
-942 VYGVVCMPSQVFANT
+942 
-957 STNVS
+957 
-962 IIFFQKT
+962 
-969 PSAKEVVLI
+969 
-978 DASKLGEEYTENK
+978 
-991 NKKTRLR
+991 
-998 TSDIDLIL
+998 
-1006 ETFNNKTPKADFC
+1006 
-1019 ALVSFDEITEKN
+1019 
-1031 YSLNPGQYFIIED
+1031 
-1044 TSEKISQAEFENLMQ
+1044 
-1059 QYSSELTSLFDESQ
+1059 
-1073 SLQQEILETLKGVR
+1073 QEILNEETTLKTAIKAELRDAFKENPSLKDLEKEKEFIAQTLFNELPKNYNQGNLHA
-1087 FE
+1087 

>member
-1 MFASLNVLKELQKHY
+1 MFASLSVLKELQKHY

-75 EFLKRGLCAHEA
+75 EFLKRGLCVHEA

-92 LSQKLKSSSVFEN
+92 LSQKLKNSNVFEG

-119 FKAPNEEKSPNED
+119 FKSPNEEKAPNKD
-132 LSDSA
+132 PSSA
-137 PKEIVSKTELQ
+137 PKEIISKTELQ
-148 EAAKDNHDL
+148 EATKDSHDL

-183 DKTAIKIALTG
+183 DKTAVKIALTG

-204 KATKNTFGDY
+204 KATKKTFGDY
-214 LHTYSYAESIKDR
+214 LHTYSCAESIKDR

-245 QAIYRLLQESITI
+245 QAAIYRLLQESITI
-258 EDIEVKKETI
+258 EGIEVKKETI

-283 RDLLFFR
+283 RDLLNFR
-290 LGNNDENLKA
+290 RVNNDENLKA

-305 SSKQAKLA
+305 SSAQAKLA

-322 KVLQENPNLKI
+322 KVLQENPNLRI

-343 HNEQEVKEKIY
+343 HDEQEVKEKID

-376 PSLKRLYI
+376 PNLKRLYI

-398 RVNRSYNNMSFG
+398 RVNRPYNNMSFG

-451 ADRKTLEKDIK
+451 ADRKVLEKDIK
-462 NAYDDLFNYPIDDIE
+462 NAYDDLFNYPIDDVE
-477 GMTSAIVSMSEMNE
+477 AMTSAIVSISEMNE
-491 LLKVSRAI
+491 LLKVSHAI
-499 NTLKERYNLIR
+499 NTLKINYNLIR
-510 TSNDE
+510 TSSDE
-515 KILSLKEKMD
+515 KILSLKEKID
-525 IEKISKI
+525 IGKISKI
-532 SSMLH
+532 SSMLS

-577 KELHFKEREEISA
+577 KELRFKEKEEIGA
-590 KQKQAKE
+590 KYKQAKE

-603 DQQDKE
+603 DKQDKE
-609 IQKFY
+609 VQKISKELSKLIQEPLTNDNFDGISTAFSTLVSQLEQHKEQTTNLL
-614 KDFNKDE
+614 NKYNNDRAYV
-621 KEDFFITLTDKRL
+621 ITHKRL
-634 PKLAYDELLS
+634 HNRLMEENISKGIFTLLS
-644 YLFEKHFNDNDLHL
+644 
-658 KLDIIFNRISSNNA
+658 A
-672 ELFNTTSTDKTTIA
+672 
-686 LFESI
+686 
-691 SPYVNEESK
+691 
-700 RANFTRVLLD
+700 
-710 KLKKFNFK
+710 LKKALDERIFK
-718 QAFLNLQNQQ
+718 
-728 GYDFFAPIFEYLIKD
+728 
-743 YNNNSGG
+743 
-750 KYAEYYTP
+750 
-758 LSIASIIAKLLIDE
+758 
-772 PTQSVKIYDP
+772 
-782 SAGTGT
+782 
-788 LLMALAHQI
+788 
-797 GTDSCTLYAQDISQK
+797 
-812 SLRMLKLNLI
+812 R
-822 LNDLTHSLKNA
+822 
-833 IEGNTLTNP
+833 
-842 YHSKECKGKMDYI
+842 
-855 VSNPPFKLDFSNEH
+855 
-869 AEISQNKNDFF
+869 
-880 LGVPNIPKN
+880 
-889 DKSKM
+889 
-894 PIYTLFFQHC
+894 
-904 LNMLSNKGKGAII
+904 
-917 VPTGFISAKSGIENK
+917 
-932 IVRHLVDEKL
+932 
-942 VYGVVCMPSQVFANT
+942 
-957 STNVS
+957 
-962 IIFFQKT
+962 
-969 PSAKEVVLI
+969 
-978 DASKLGEEYTENK
+978 
-991 NKKTRLR
+991 
-998 TSDIDLIL
+998 
-1006 ETFNNKTPKADFC
+1006 
-1019 ALVSFDEITEKN
+1019 
-1031 YSLNPGQYFIIED
+1031 
-1044 TSEKISQAEFENLMQ
+1044 
-1059 QYSSELTSLFDESQ
+1059 
-1073 SLQQEILETLKGVR
+1073 QEILNEEDTLKTAIKVELRDAFKENPSLKDLQKEEKFIAQTLFNEITQNHHQGNLNA
-1087 FE
+1087 

>member
-16 ETNPKDPLKGIIW
+16 GTNPNPKDPLKGIIW

-70 EQAKN
+70 EQAKS

-92 LSQKLKSSSVFEN
+92 LSKKLKSSSVFEG

-132 LSDSA
+132 PSNGA
-137 PKEIVSKTELQ
+137 PKEIISKTDLQ
-148 EAAKDNHDL
+148 ESVQNSHDL

-204 KATKNTFGDY
+204 KATKKTFGNY
-214 LHTYSYAESIKDR
+214 LHTYSYTESIKDR

-245 QAIYRLLQESITI
+245 QEIYRLLQESITI
-258 EDIEVKKETI
+258 ENTEVKKETI
-268 FNHERYIKEMLFYII
+268 FNHERYIKEMLSYII

-290 LGNNDENLKA
+290 HVNNDENLKA
-300 MVVCF
+300 MVICF
-305 SSKQAKLA
+305 SSAQAKLA
-313 NLLFNEVQE
+313 NLFFNEVQE
-322 KVLQENPNLKI
+322 QVLQENPNLKI

-343 HNEQEVKEKIY
+343 HDEQEVKEKIY

-376 PSLKRLYI
+376 PNLKRLYI

-418 KENYD
+418 QENFD

-437 QSDSNIKDNLKDMF
+437 QSGANSDSNIKDIF

-462 NAYDDLFNYPIDDIE
+462 NAYDDLFNYPIDNIE
-477 GMTSAIVSMSEMNE
+477 DMTSAIVSMSEMNE

-510 TSNDE
+510 TSNDL
-515 KILSLKEKMD
+515 KILSLKEKID
-525 IEKISKI
+525 IEKIHKI

-537 KKAKQLHALKN
+537 KKAKHLHALKN

-555 NDLIVLEDL
+555 NDLIILEDL
-564 IALLDFKIEFKES
+564 IALLDFKIEFKER
-577 KELHFKEREEISA
+577 KELRFKEQEEISA

-597 MLEKIP
+597 ILEKIP

-614 KDFNKDE
+614 KDFSKLLQTPATSQNFEEISHSYDAIISQLKQHKEQTTHLLNK
-621 KEDFFITLTDKRL
+621 
-634 PKLAYDELLS
+634 Y
-644 YLFEKHFNDNDLHL
+644 DNDLSYAITHKRL
-658 KLDIIFNRISSNNA
+658 HKRLMEQNIYNPAGIF
-672 ELFNTTSTDKTTIA
+672 T
-686 LFESI
+686 
-691 SPYVNEESK
+691 
-700 RANFTRVLLD
+700 LLSA
-710 KLKKFNFK
+710 LKK
-718 QAFLNLQNQQ
+718 A
-728 GYDFFAPIFEYLIKD
+728 
-743 YNNNSGG
+743 
-750 KYAEYYTP
+750 
-758 LSIASIIAKLLIDE
+758 IDE
-772 PTQSVKIYDP
+772 
-782 SAGTGT
+782 
-788 LLMALAHQI
+788 
-797 GTDSCTLYAQDISQK
+797 DI
-812 SLRMLKLNLI
+812 
-822 LNDLTHSLKNA
+822 
-833 IEGNTLTNP
+833 
-842 YHSKECKGKMDYI
+842 
-855 VSNPPFKLDFSNEH
+855 FK
-869 AEISQNKNDFF
+869 
-880 LGVPNIPKN
+880 
-889 DKSKM
+889 
-894 PIYTLFFQHC
+894 
-904 LNMLSNKGKGAII
+904 
-917 VPTGFISAKSGIENK
+917 
-932 IVRHLVDEKL
+932 R
-942 VYGVVCMPSQVFANT
+942 
-957 STNVS
+957 
-962 IIFFQKT
+962 
-969 PSAKEVVLI
+969 
-978 DASKLGEEYTENK
+978 
-991 NKKTRLR
+991 
-998 TSDIDLIL
+998 
-1006 ETFNNKTPKADFC
+1006 
-1019 ALVSFDEITEKN
+1019 
-1031 YSLNPGQYFIIED
+1031 
-1044 TSEKISQAEFENLMQ
+1044 
-1059 QYSSELTSLFDESQ
+1059 
-1073 SLQQEILETLKGVR
+1073 QEILTEETTLKDTIKVKLRDAFNKNPSLKDLKKEEELIVQTLFNELPQHYNQGNLNA
-1087 FE
+1087 

>member
-50 FSPLNKK
+50 FSRSNLNKK

-75 EFLKRGLCAHEA
+75 EFSKRGLCVHEA

-92 LSQKLKSSSVFEN
+92 LSQKLKNSRVFEGS
-105 PQGNDEIIV
+105 QGNDEIIV

-119 FKAPNEEKSPNED
+119 FKAPNEEKAPNEYP
-132 LSDSA
+132 SSA
-137 PKEIVSKTELQ
+137 TKEIISKTELQ
-148 EAAKDNHDL
+148 EATKNNHDL

-204 KATKNTFGDY
+204 KATKKTFGNY

-268 FNHERYIKEMLFYII
+268 FNHERYIKEMLYYII
-283 RDLLFFR
+283 RDLLDFR
-290 LGNNDENLKA
+290 RVNNDENLKA
-300 MVVCF
+300 MVICF
-305 SSKQAKLA
+305 SSAQAKLA

-333 LKKLQSSLIL
+333 LKQLQSSLIL
-343 HNEQEVKEKIY
+343 HDEQEVKEKIY

-376 PSLKRLYI
+376 PNLKRLYI

-451 ADRKTLEKDIK
+451 ADREVLEKDIK
-462 NAYDDLFNYPIDDIE
+462 NAYDDLFDYPIDDIE
-477 GMTSAIVSMSEMNE
+477 GMTSAIVNISEMNE
-491 LLKVSRAI
+491 LLKVSQAI
-499 NTLKERYNLIR
+499 NTLKINYNLIR
-510 TSNDE
+510 TSSDE
-515 KILSLKEKMD
+515 KILSLKEKID

-532 SSMLH
+532 SSMLS

-555 NDLIVLEDL
+555 NDLMILEDL
-564 IALLDFKIEFKES
+564 IALLDFKIAYKES
-577 KELHFKEREEISA
+577 KELHFKESEEITT

-597 MLEKIP
+597 ILEKIP

-614 KDFNKDE
+614 KDFSKLLQTPATSQNFEEISHSYDAIISQLKQHKEQTTNLLNKYNNDRAYV
-621 KEDFFITLTDKRL
+621 ITHKRL
-634 PKLAYDELLS
+634 HNRLMEENISKGIFTLLS
-644 YLFEKHFNDNDLHL
+644 AL
-658 KLDIIFNRISSNNA
+658 KKALDERIS
-672 ELFNTTSTDKTTIA
+672 
-686 LFESI
+686 
-691 SPYVNEESK
+691 K
-700 RANFTRVLLD
+700 R
-710 KLKKFNFK
+710 
-718 QAFLNLQNQQ
+718 
-728 GYDFFAPIFEYLIKD
+728 
-743 YNNNSGG
+743 
-750 KYAEYYTP
+750 
-758 LSIASIIAKLLIDE
+758 
-772 PTQSVKIYDP
+772 
-782 SAGTGT
+782 
-788 LLMALAHQI
+788 
-797 GTDSCTLYAQDISQK
+797 
-812 SLRMLKLNLI
+812 
-822 LNDLTHSLKNA
+822 
-833 IEGNTLTNP
+833 
-842 YHSKECKGKMDYI
+842 
-855 VSNPPFKLDFSNEH
+855 
-869 AEISQNKNDFF
+869 
-880 LGVPNIPKN
+880 
-889 DKSKM
+889 
-894 PIYTLFFQHC
+894 
-904 LNMLSNKGKGAII
+904 
-917 VPTGFISAKSGIENK
+917 
-932 IVRHLVDEKL
+932 
-942 VYGVVCMPSQVFANT
+942 
-957 STNVS
+957 
-962 IIFFQKT
+962 
-969 PSAKEVVLI
+969 
-978 DASKLGEEYTENK
+978 
-991 NKKTRLR
+991 
-998 TSDIDLIL
+998 
-1006 ETFNNKTPKADFC
+1006 
-1019 ALVSFDEITEKN
+1019 
-1031 YSLNPGQYFIIED
+1031 
-1044 TSEKISQAEFENLMQ
+1044 
-1059 QYSSELTSLFDESQ
+1059 
-1073 SLQQEILETLKGVR
+1073 QEILNEEDTLKTAIKAELRDAFLKNPSLKDLEKEKEFIAQTLFNELTQNHHQGNLNA
-1087 FE
+1087 

>member
-16 ETNPKDPLKGIIW
+16 ESNPKDPLKGIIW

-50 FSPLNKK
+50 FSRSNLNKK

-75 EFLKRGLCAHEA
+75 EFLKRGLCVHEA

-92 LSQKLKSSSVFEN
+92 LSQKLKNSSVFEG

-119 FKAPNEEKSPNED
+119 FKAPNEEKAPNED
-132 LSDSA
+132 LSNSA
-137 PKEIVSKTELQ
+137 PKEIISKTELQ
-148 EAAKDNHDL
+148 EATKDNHDL

-199 DNAQD
+199 NNAQD
-204 KATKNTFGDY
+204 KATKKTFGNY

-245 QAIYRLLQESITI
+245 QKIYRLLQKSITI

-268 FNHERYIKEMLFYII
+268 FNHERYIKEMLYYII

-300 MVVCF
+300 MVICF
-305 SSKQAKLA
+305 SSDQARLA

-343 HNEQEVKEKIY
+343 HDEQEVKEKIY
-354 SFKHEDTD
+354 SFKHKDTD

-376 PSLKRLYI
+376 PNLKRLYI

-437 QSDSNIKDNLKDMF
+437 QGDSNDIKDMF
-451 ADRKTLEKDIK
+451 ADRNILEKDIK

-477 GMTSAIVSMSEMNE
+477 AMTSAIVNISKMNE
-491 LLKVSRAI
+491 LLKVSHAI

-515 KILSLKEKMD
+515 KILSLKEKID

-532 SSMLH
+532 SSMLS
-537 KKAKQLHALKN
+537 KKAKQLYALKN

-555 NDLIVLEDL
+555 NDLIILEDL

-577 KELHFKEREEISA
+577 KELRFKEKEEIST
-590 KQKQAKE
+590 KYKQAKE

-603 DQQDKE
+603 DKQDKE
-609 IQKFY
+609 IQKIY
-614 KDFNKDE
+614 KELSKLIQEPLTNDNFDGISHSYSVIISQLKQHKEQTTNLLNKYNNDRAYV
-621 KEDFFITLTDKRL
+621 ITHKRL
-634 PKLAYDELLS
+634 HDRFMEENISKGIFTLLS
-644 YLFEKHFNDNDLHL
+644 AL
-658 KLDIIFNRISSNNA
+658 KKALDARIS
-672 ELFNTTSTDKTTIA
+672 
-686 LFESI
+686 
-691 SPYVNEESK
+691 K
-700 RANFTRVLLD
+700 R
-710 KLKKFNFK
+710 
-718 QAFLNLQNQQ
+718 
-728 GYDFFAPIFEYLIKD
+728 
-743 YNNNSGG
+743 
-750 KYAEYYTP
+750 
-758 LSIASIIAKLLIDE
+758 
-772 PTQSVKIYDP
+772 
-782 SAGTGT
+782 
-788 LLMALAHQI
+788 
-797 GTDSCTLYAQDISQK
+797 
-812 SLRMLKLNLI
+812 
-822 LNDLTHSLKNA
+822 
-833 IEGNTLTNP
+833 
-842 YHSKECKGKMDYI
+842 
-855 VSNPPFKLDFSNEH
+855 
-869 AEISQNKNDFF
+869 
-880 LGVPNIPKN
+880 
-889 DKSKM
+889 
-894 PIYTLFFQHC
+894 
-904 LNMLSNKGKGAII
+904 
-917 VPTGFISAKSGIENK
+917 
-932 IVRHLVDEKL
+932 
-942 VYGVVCMPSQVFANT
+942 
-957 STNVS
+957 
-962 IIFFQKT
+962 
-969 PSAKEVVLI
+969 
-978 DASKLGEEYTENK
+978 
-991 NKKTRLR
+991 
-998 TSDIDLIL
+998 
-1006 ETFNNKTPKADFC
+1006 
-1019 ALVSFDEITEKN
+1019 
-1031 YSLNPGQYFIIED
+1031 
-1044 TSEKISQAEFENLMQ
+1044 
-1059 QYSSELTSLFDESQ
+1059 
-1073 SLQQEILETLKGVR
+1073 QEILNEETTLKTAIKVGLRDAFNKNPSLKDLKKEEELIVQTL
-1087 FE
+1087 FNELTQNHHQGNLNA

>member
-1 MFASLNVLKELQKHY
+1 QNHQNHRSLEEIQKSVLNEFNLKDTDCLKSPEDTPTNSLLTSFCSHKRLCFILKYGISFLQEKSEFKKHVWRYAQMFASLNVLKELQKHY
-16 ETNPKDPLKGIIW
+16 ENNPKDPLKGIIW

-50 FSPLNKK
+50 FSQSNLNKK

-75 EFLKRGLCAHEA
+75 EFSKRGLCVHEA

-92 LSQKLKSSSVFEN
+92 LSQKLKNSNVFEG

-119 FKAPNEEKSPNED
+119 FKSPNEEKAPNED
-132 LSDSA
+132 PSSA
-137 PKEIVSKTELQ
+137 PKEIISKTELQ
-148 EAAKDNHDL
+148 EATKDSHDL

-204 KATKNTFGDY
+204 KATKKTFGNY

-268 FNHERYIKEMLFYII
+268 FNHERYIKEMLSYII
-283 RDLLFFR
+283 RDLLNFR
-290 LGNNDENLKA
+290 RVNNDENLKT
-300 MVVCF
+300 MVICF
-305 SSKQAKLA
+305 SSAQAKLA

-343 HNEQEVKEKIY
+343 HDEQEVKEKIY

-376 PSLKRLYI
+376 PNLKRLYI

-398 RVNRSYNNMSFG
+398 RVNRPYNNMSFG

-437 QSDSNIKDNLKDMF
+437 QIDSNIKDNLKDMF
-451 ADRKTLEKDIK
+451 VDRETLEKDIK
-462 NAYDDLFNYPIDDIE
+462 NAYDDLFNYPIDDVE
-477 GMTSAIVSMSEMNE
+477 GMTSAIVNISAMNE
-491 LLKVSRAI
+491 LVKVSRAI

-510 TSNDE
+510 ASSDE

-537 KKAKQLHALKN
+537 QKAKYLHALKN

-577 KELHFKEREEISA
+577 KELRFKEKEEISA
-590 KQKQAKE
+590 KYKQAKE

-603 DQQDKE
+603 DKQDKE
-609 IQKFY
+609 VQKISKELSKLIQEPLTNHNFDGISHSYSVIISQLQQHKEQTTNLL
-614 KDFNKDE
+614 NKYNNDRAYA
-621 KEDFFITLTDKRL
+621 ITHKRL
-634 PKLAYDELLS
+634 HNRLMEENISKGIFTLLS
-644 YLFEKHFNDNDLHL
+644 AL
-658 KLDIIFNRISSNNA
+658 K
-672 ELFNTTSTDKTTIA
+672 
-686 LFESI
+686 
-691 SPYVNEESK
+691 
-700 RANFTRVLLD
+700 
-710 KLKKFNFK
+710 
-718 QAFLNLQNQQ
+718 
-728 GYDFFAPIFEYLIKD
+728 
-743 YNNNSGG
+743 
-750 KYAEYYTP
+750 
-758 LSIASIIAKLLIDE
+758 
-772 PTQSVKIYDP
+772 
-782 SAGTGT
+782 SA
-788 LLMALAHQI
+788 
-797 GTDSCTLYAQDISQK
+797 
-812 SLRMLKLNLI
+812 
-822 LNDLTHSLKNA
+822 
-833 IEGNTLTNP
+833 
-842 YHSKECKGKMDYI
+842 
-855 VSNPPFKLDFSNEH
+855 
-869 AEISQNKNDFF
+869 
-880 LGVPNIPKN
+880 
-889 DKSKM
+889 
-894 PIYTLFFQHC
+894 
-904 LNMLSNKGKGAII
+904 
-917 VPTGFISAKSGIENK
+917 
-932 IVRHLVDEKL
+932 
-942 VYGVVCMPSQVFANT
+942 
-957 STNVS
+957 
-962 IIFFQKT
+962 
-969 PSAKEVVLI
+969 I
-978 DASKLGEEYTENK
+978 DARIFK
-991 NKKTRLR
+991 R
-998 TSDIDLIL
+998 
-1006 ETFNNKTPKADFC
+1006 
-1019 ALVSFDEITEKN
+1019 
-1031 YSLNPGQYFIIED
+1031 
-1044 TSEKISQAEFENLMQ
+1044 
-1059 QYSSELTSLFDESQ
+1059 
-1073 SLQQEILETLKGVR
+1073 QEILNEEDTLKTAIKVELRDAFNKNPSLKDLQKEKELIVQTLFNELTQNHHQGNSHA
-1087 FE
+1087 

>member
-50 FSPLNKK
+50 FDRSNLNKK

-75 EFLKRGLCAHEA
+75 EFLKRGLCVHEA

-92 LSQKLKSSSVFEN
+92 LSQKLKNSRVFEG

-119 FKAPNEEKSPNED
+119 FKAPNEEKAPNED
-132 LSDSA
+132 PSSA

-183 DKTAIKIALTG
+183 DKTAVKIALTG

-204 KATKNTFGDY
+204 KATRNTFGNY

-268 FNHERYIKEMLFYII
+268 FNHERYIKEMLYYII
-283 RDLLFFR
+283 RDLLNFR
-290 LGNNDENLKA
+290 RVNNDENLKA

-305 SSKQAKLA
+305 SSAQAKLA
-313 NLLFNEVQE
+313 NLFFNEIQE

-333 LKKLQSSLIL
+333 LKQLQSSLIL
-343 HNEQEVKEKIY
+343 HDEQEVKEKIY

-376 PSLKRLYI
+376 PNLKRLYI

-437 QSDSNIKDNLKDMF
+437 QSDSNIKDDLKDMF
-451 ADRKTLEKDIK
+451 ADRETLEKDIK

-477 GMTSAIVSMSEMNE
+477 AMTSTIVNISAMNE
-491 LLKVSRAI
+491 LLKVSHAI

-510 TSNDE
+510 TSSDE
-515 KILSLKEKMD
+515 KILSLKEKID

-537 KKAKQLHALKN
+537 QKAKQLHALKN

-555 NDLIVLEDL
+555 NDLMILEDL
-564 IALLDFKIEFKES
+564 IALLDFKIEFKERE
-577 KELHFKEREEISA
+577 ELHFKEKEEITN
-590 KQKQAKE
+590 KYKQAKE

-603 DQQDKE
+603 DKQDKE
-609 IQKFY
+609 VQKISKELSKLIQEPLTNDNFDGISHSYSAIISQLQQHKEQTTNLL
-614 KDFNKDE
+614 NKYNNDRAYA
-621 KEDFFITLTDKRL
+621 ITHKRL
-634 PKLAYDELLS
+634 HNRLMEENISKGIFTLLS
-644 YLFEKHFNDNDLHL
+644 AL
-658 KLDIIFNRISSNNA
+658 KKALDERIFKRQEILN
-672 ELFNTTSTDKTTIA
+672 EKTT
-686 LFESI
+686 
-691 SPYVNEESK
+691 
-700 RANFTRVLLD
+700 
-710 KLKKFNFK
+710 
-718 QAFLNLQNQQ
+718 
-728 GYDFFAPIFEYLIKD
+728 
-743 YNNNSGG
+743 
-750 KYAEYYTP
+750 
-758 LSIASIIAKLLIDE
+758 
-772 PTQSVKIYDP
+772 
-782 SAGTGT
+782 
-788 LLMALAHQI
+788 
-797 GTDSCTLYAQDISQK
+797 
-812 SLRMLKLNLI
+812 
-822 LNDLTHSLKNA
+822 LKNA
-833 IEGNTLTNP
+833 IKAELRDAF
-842 YHSKECKGKMDYI
+842 KEYPSLKDLEKEKEFI
-855 VSNPPFKLDFSNEH
+855 T
-869 AEISQNKNDFF
+869 Q
-880 LGVPNIPKN
+880 
-889 DKSKM
+889 
-894 PIYTLFFQHC
+894 TLF
-904 LNMLSNKGKGAII
+904 N
-917 VPTGFISAKSGIENK
+917 
-932 IVRHLVDEKL
+932 
-942 VYGVVCMPSQVFANT
+942 
-957 STNVS
+957 
-962 IIFFQKT
+962 
-969 PSAKEVVLI
+969 
-978 DASKLGEEYTENK
+978 
-991 NKKTRLR
+991 
-998 TSDIDLIL
+998 
-1006 ETFNNKTPKADFC
+1006 
-1019 ALVSFDEITEKN
+1019 
-1031 YSLNPGQYFIIED
+1031 
-1044 TSEKISQAEFENLMQ
+1044 
-1059 QYSSELTSLFDESQ
+1059 ELTQNHHQGNLNA
-1073 SLQQEILETLKGVR
+1073 
-1087 FE
+1087 

>member
-16 ETNPKDPLKGIIW
+16 ESNPKDPLKGIIW

-75 EFLKRGLCAHEA
+75 EFLKRGLCVHEA

-119 FKAPNEEKSPNED
+119 FKSPNEEKAPNED
-132 LSDSA
+132 PSSA
-137 PKEIVSKTELQ
+137 PKEIISKTELQ
-148 EAAKDNHDL
+148 EATKDNHDL

-183 DKTAIKIALTG
+183 DKTAVKIALTG

-204 KATKNTFGDY
+204 KATKNTFGNY

-245 QAIYRLLQESITI
+245 QKIYRLLQESITI

-268 FNHERYIKEMLFYII
+268 FNHERYIKEMLYYTI
-283 RDLLFFR
+283 RDLLNFR
-290 LGNNDENLKA
+290 RVNNDENLKA

-305 SSKQAKLA
+305 SSAQAKLA
-313 NLLFNEVQE
+313 NLFFNEVQE
-322 KVLQENPNLKI
+322 KVLQENPNLRI
-333 LKKLQSSLIL
+333 LNKLQSSLIL
-343 HNEQEVKEKIY
+343 HDEQEVKEKIY

-376 PSLKRLYI
+376 PNLKRLYI

-423 KTTDDYLKELNQFN
+423 KTTDDYLKELNRFN
-437 QSDSNIKDNLKDMF
+437 QSDANIKDNLKDMF

-477 GMTSAIVSMSEMNE
+477 TMTSAIVSISAMNE
-491 LLKVSRAI
+491 LVKVSRAI

-555 NDLIVLEDL
+555 NDLMILEDL

-577 KELHFKEREEISA
+577 KELHFKEKEEISA
-590 KQKQAKE
+590 KYKQAKE
-597 MLEKIP
+597 ILEKIP
-603 DQQDKE
+603 DKQDKE
-609 IQKFY
+609 VQKISKELSKLLQTPATSQNFDGISHSY
-614 KDFNKDE
+614 SVIISQLKQHNEQTTHLLNK
-621 KEDFFITLTDKRL
+621 
-634 PKLAYDELLS
+634 Y
-644 YLFEKHFNDNDLHL
+644 DNDLSYAITHKRLHKRLMEENISKGIFTLLSAL
-658 KLDIIFNRISSNNA
+658 KSAIDARIFKRQEI
-672 ELFNTTSTDKTTIA
+672 L
-686 LFESI
+686 
-691 SPYVNEESK
+691 NEE
-700 RANFTRVLLD
+700 
-710 KLKKFNFK
+710 
-718 QAFLNLQNQQ
+718 
-728 GYDFFAPIFEYLIKD
+728 Y
-743 YNNNSGG
+743 
-750 KYAEYYTP
+750 
-758 LSIASIIAKLLIDE
+758 
-772 PTQSVKIYDP
+772 
-782 SAGTGT
+782 
-788 LLMALAHQI
+788 H
-797 GTDSCTLYAQDISQK
+797 
-812 SLRMLKLNLI
+812 
-822 LNDLTHSLKNA
+822 LKNA
-833 IEGNTLTNP
+833 IKLELRNAFKENP
-842 YHSKECKGKMDYI
+842 SLKNLEKEKEFI
-855 VSNPPFKLDFSNEH
+855 T
-869 AEISQNKNDFF
+869 Q
-880 LGVPNIPKN
+880 
-889 DKSKM
+889 
-894 PIYTLFFQHC
+894 TLF
-904 LNMLSNKGKGAII
+904 N
-917 VPTGFISAKSGIENK
+917 
-932 IVRHLVDEKL
+932 
-942 VYGVVCMPSQVFANT
+942 
-957 STNVS
+957 
-962 IIFFQKT
+962 
-969 PSAKEVVLI
+969 
-978 DASKLGEEYTENK
+978 
-991 NKKTRLR
+991 
-998 TSDIDLIL
+998 
-1006 ETFNNKTPKADFC
+1006 
-1019 ALVSFDEITEKN
+1019 
-1031 YSLNPGQYFIIED
+1031 
-1044 TSEKISQAEFENLMQ
+1044 
-1059 QYSSELTSLFDESQ
+1059 ELTQNHHQGNSHA
-1073 SLQQEILETLKGVR
+1073 
-1087 FE
+1087 

>member
-41 HLTKLIRDF
+41 HLTKFIRDF

-75 EFLKRGLCAHEA
+75 EFLKRGLCVHEA

-92 LSQKLKSSSVFEN
+92 LSQKLKNSSVFEN

-119 FKAPNEEKSPNED
+119 FKAPNEEKAPNED
-132 LSDSA
+132 PSST
-137 PKEIVSKTELQ
+137 PKEIISKTELQ
-148 EAAKDNHDL
+148 EATKDNHDL

-183 DKTAIKIALTG
+183 DKTAVKIALTG

-204 KATKNTFGDY
+204 KATKNTFGNY

-245 QAIYRLLQESITI
+245 QEIYRLLQESITI

-283 RDLLFFR
+283 RDLLNFR
-290 LGNNDENLKA
+290 RVNNDENLKA

-305 SSKQAKLA
+305 SSAQAKLA
-313 NLLFNEVQE
+313 NWLFNEVQE

-343 HNEQEVKEKIY
+343 HDEQEVKEKIY
-354 SFKHEDTD
+354 SFKHGDTD

-398 RVNRSYNNMSFG
+398 RVNRSYKNMSFG

-437 QSDSNIKDNLKDMF
+437 QSDSNTQDNLKDMF
-451 ADRKTLEKDIK
+451 ADRETLEKDIK

-477 GMTSAIVSMSEMNE
+477 GMTSAIVGMSAMNE

-499 NTLKERYNLIR
+499 NTLKEHYNLIR
-510 TSNDE
+510 TSSDE

-555 NDLIVLEDL
+555 NDLVVLEDL
-564 IALLDFKIEFKES
+564 IALLDFKIEFKER
-577 KELHFKEREEISA
+577 KELRFKEQEEITN

-597 MLEKIP
+597 ILEKIP

-609 IQKFY
+609 TQKFY
-614 KDFNKDE
+614 KDFSKLLQTPATSQNFEEISHSYDAIISQLKQHKEQTTHLLNK
-621 KEDFFITLTDKRL
+621 
-634 PKLAYDELLS
+634 Y
-644 YLFEKHFNDNDLHL
+644 DNDLSYTITHKRLHKHL
-658 KLDIIFNRISSNNA
+658 MEQNIYNPAGIFTLLSALKKAIDARIFKRQ
-672 ELFNTTSTDKTTIA
+672 EIL
-686 LFESI
+686 
-691 SPYVNEESK
+691 NEE
-700 RANFTRVLLD
+700 
-710 KLKKFNFK
+710 
-718 QAFLNLQNQQ
+718 
-728 GYDFFAPIFEYLIKD
+728 
-743 YNNNSGG
+743 
-750 KYAEYYTP
+750 YT
-758 LSIASIIAKLLIDE
+758 
-772 PTQSVKIYDP
+772 
-782 SAGTGT
+782 
-788 LLMALAHQI
+788 
-797 GTDSCTLYAQDISQK
+797 
-812 SLRMLKLNLI
+812 
-822 LNDLTHSLKNA
+822 LKNA
-833 IEGNTLTNP
+833 IKVELR
-842 YHSKECKGKMDYI
+842 DA
-855 VSNPPFKLDFSNEH
+855 F
-869 AEISQNKNDFF
+869 NKNPSLKDLEKETEF
-880 LGVPNIPKN
+880 ITQ
-889 DKSKM
+889 
-894 PIYTLFFQHC
+894 TLF
-904 LNMLSNKGKGAII
+904 N
-917 VPTGFISAKSGIENK
+917 
-932 IVRHLVDEKL
+932 
-942 VYGVVCMPSQVFANT
+942 
-957 STNVS
+957 
-962 IIFFQKT
+962 
-969 PSAKEVVLI
+969 
-978 DASKLGEEYTENK
+978 
-991 NKKTRLR
+991 
-998 TSDIDLIL
+998 
-1006 ETFNNKTPKADFC
+1006 
-1019 ALVSFDEITEKN
+1019 
-1031 YSLNPGQYFIIED
+1031 
-1044 TSEKISQAEFENLMQ
+1044 
-1059 QYSSELTSLFDESQ
+1059 ELTQNHHQGNLHA
-1073 SLQQEILETLKGVR
+1073 
-1087 FE
+1087 

>member
-16 ETNPKDPLKGIIW
+16 ENNPKDPLKGIIW

-41 HLTKLIRDF
+41 HLTKLIKDF
-50 FSPLNKK
+50 FSQSNLNKK

-132 LSDSA
+132 PSNSA
-137 PKEIVSKTELQ
+137 PKEIISKTELQ
-148 EAAKDNHDL
+148 ESIQNSRNL

-204 KATKNTFGDY
+204 KATKNTFGNY
-214 LHTYSYAESIKDR
+214 LHTYSYTESIKDG
-227 HTLKLQLEIIE
+227 HTLTLQLETIE
-238 KSYKEKL
+238 TSYKEKL

-258 EDIEVKKETI
+258 EDTEVKKETI
-268 FNHERYIKEMLFYII
+268 FNDEKYINAMLYYII
-283 RDLLFFR
+283 RDLLDFR
-290 LGNNDENLKA
+290 RLNDDERLKA

-305 SSKQAKLA
+305 SSDQARLA

-322 KVLQENPNLKI
+322 KVLQENPNLRI
-333 LKKLQSSLIL
+333 LNKLKSSLIL
-343 HNEQEVKEKIY
+343 HDEQEVKEKIH

-418 KENYD
+418 QENFD
-423 KTTDDYLKELNQFN
+423 KTTDDYLKELNRFN
-437 QSDSNIKDNLKDMF
+437 QSGAHSDSNIKDIF
-451 ADRKTLEKDIK
+451 ADREVLEKDIK

-477 GMTSAIVSMSEMNE
+477 SMTIAIVSMSAMNE

-510 TSNDE
+510 TSNDK

-525 IEKISKI
+525 IEKINKI

-537 KKAKQLHALKN
+537 QKAKHLHALKN

-564 IALLDFKIEFKES
+564 IALLDFKIEFKER
-577 KELHFKEREEISA
+577 KELCFKEKEEISA
-590 KQKQAKE
+590 KYKQAKE

-603 DQQDKE
+603 DKQDKE
-609 IQKFY
+609 IQKISKELSKLLQEPLTNHNFDGISHSY
-614 KDFNKDE
+614 SVIISQLQQHKKQTTDLLNKYNNDRAYV
-621 KEDFFITLTDKRL
+621 ITHKRL
-634 PKLAYDELLS
+634 HNRLMEENISKGIFTLLS
-644 YLFEKHFNDNDLHL
+644 TL
-658 KLDIIFNRISSNNA
+658 K
-672 ELFNTTSTDKTTIA
+672 
-686 LFESI
+686 
-691 SPYVNEESK
+691 
-700 RANFTRVLLD
+700 
-710 KLKKFNFK
+710 
-718 QAFLNLQNQQ
+718 
-728 GYDFFAPIFEYLIKD
+728 
-743 YNNNSGG
+743 
-750 KYAEYYTP
+750 
-758 LSIASIIAKLLIDE
+758 
-772 PTQSVKIYDP
+772 
-782 SAGTGT
+782 SA
-788 LLMALAHQI
+788 
-797 GTDSCTLYAQDISQK
+797 
-812 SLRMLKLNLI
+812 
-822 LNDLTHSLKNA
+822 
-833 IEGNTLTNP
+833 
-842 YHSKECKGKMDYI
+842 
-855 VSNPPFKLDFSNEH
+855 
-869 AEISQNKNDFF
+869 
-880 LGVPNIPKN
+880 
-889 DKSKM
+889 
-894 PIYTLFFQHC
+894 
-904 LNMLSNKGKGAII
+904 
-917 VPTGFISAKSGIENK
+917 
-932 IVRHLVDEKL
+932 
-942 VYGVVCMPSQVFANT
+942 
-957 STNVS
+957 
-962 IIFFQKT
+962 
-969 PSAKEVVLI
+969 I
-978 DASKLGEEYTENK
+978 DARIFK
-991 NKKTRLR
+991 R
-998 TSDIDLIL
+998 
-1006 ETFNNKTPKADFC
+1006 
-1019 ALVSFDEITEKN
+1019 
-1031 YSLNPGQYFIIED
+1031 
-1044 TSEKISQAEFENLMQ
+1044 
-1059 QYSSELTSLFDESQ
+1059 
-1073 SLQQEILETLKGVR
+1073 QEILNEEYYLKTAIKAELRDAFKKDPSLKDLEKEKEFITQTLFNELTQNHHQGNPHAQ
-1087 FE
+1087 

>member
-75 EFLKRGLCAHEA
+75 EFLKRGLCVHEA

-92 LSQKLKSSSVFEN
+92 LSQKLKNSRVFEGS
-105 PQGNDEIIV
+105 QGNDEIIV

-119 FKAPNEEKSPNED
+119 FKSPNEKKAPNEDPS
-132 LSDSA
+132 SV
-137 PKEIVSKTELQ
+137 PKEIISKTELQ
-148 EAAKDNHDL
+148 EVAKDSHDL

-204 KATKNTFGDY
+204 KATKKTFGNY

-268 FNHERYIKEMLFYII
+268 FNHERYIKEMLYYII
-283 RDLLFFR
+283 RDLLNFR
-290 LGNNDENLKA
+290 RVNNDENLKA

-305 SSKQAKLA
+305 SSAQAKLA
-313 NLLFNEVQE
+313 NWLFNEVQE

-343 HNEQEVKEKIY
+343 HDEQEVKEKID

-376 PSLKRLYI
+376 PNLKRLYI

-398 RVNRSYNNMSFG
+398 RVNRPYKNMSFG

-437 QSDSNIKDNLKDMF
+437 QSDSNIKDDLKDMF
-451 ADRKTLEKDIK
+451 ADREVLEKDIK

-477 GMTSAIVSMSEMNE
+477 DMTSAIVGISEMNE
-491 LLKVSRAI
+491 LLKVSHAI

-515 KILSLKEKMD
+515 KILSLKEKID

-532 SSMLH
+532 SSMLG

-577 KELHFKEREEISA
+577 KELRFKEKEEISA
-590 KQKQAKE
+590 KYKQAKE

-603 DQQDKE
+603 DKQDKE
-609 IQKFY
+609 VQKISKDLSKLIQEPLTNDNFDGISHSY
-614 KDFNKDE
+614 SAIISQLQQYNQQTTNLLNKYNNDRAYV
-621 KEDFFITLTDKRL
+621 ITHKRL
-634 PKLAYDELLS
+634 HNRLMEENISKGIFTLLS
-644 YLFEKHFNDNDLHL
+644 
-658 KLDIIFNRISSNNA
+658 A
-672 ELFNTTSTDKTTIA
+672 
-686 LFESI
+686 
-691 SPYVNEESK
+691 
-700 RANFTRVLLD
+700 
-710 KLKKFNFK
+710 LKKALDERIFK
-718 QAFLNLQNQQ
+718 
-728 GYDFFAPIFEYLIKD
+728 
-743 YNNNSGG
+743 
-750 KYAEYYTP
+750 
-758 LSIASIIAKLLIDE
+758 
-772 PTQSVKIYDP
+772 
-782 SAGTGT
+782 
-788 LLMALAHQI
+788 
-797 GTDSCTLYAQDISQK
+797 
-812 SLRMLKLNLI
+812 R
-822 LNDLTHSLKNA
+822 
-833 IEGNTLTNP
+833 
-842 YHSKECKGKMDYI
+842 
-855 VSNPPFKLDFSNEH
+855 
-869 AEISQNKNDFF
+869 
-880 LGVPNIPKN
+880 
-889 DKSKM
+889 
-894 PIYTLFFQHC
+894 
-904 LNMLSNKGKGAII
+904 
-917 VPTGFISAKSGIENK
+917 
-932 IVRHLVDEKL
+932 
-942 VYGVVCMPSQVFANT
+942 
-957 STNVS
+957 
-962 IIFFQKT
+962 
-969 PSAKEVVLI
+969 
-978 DASKLGEEYTENK
+978 
-991 NKKTRLR
+991 
-998 TSDIDLIL
+998 
-1006 ETFNNKTPKADFC
+1006 
-1019 ALVSFDEITEKN
+1019 
-1031 YSLNPGQYFIIED
+1031 
-1044 TSEKISQAEFENLMQ
+1044 
-1059 QYSSELTSLFDESQ
+1059 
-1073 SLQQEILETLKGVR
+1073 QEILNEETTLKTAIKVELRDAFNKNPSLKDLQKEEKFIAQTLFNELPKNYNQGNLNA
-1087 FE
+1087 